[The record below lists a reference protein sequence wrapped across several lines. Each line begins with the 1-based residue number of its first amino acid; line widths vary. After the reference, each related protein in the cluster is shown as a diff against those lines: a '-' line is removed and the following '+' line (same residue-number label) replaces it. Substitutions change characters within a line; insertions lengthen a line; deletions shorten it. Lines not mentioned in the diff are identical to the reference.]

1 MPARSQLRL
10 TRYGVVPGVFSVA
23 VGVVLLTASGC
34 VDIVATDISHVE
46 RQEKRFTAES
56 KPDLNLTTFDG
67 AIEVRS
73 WDRPEVLVIV
83 ERRGRDKAEA
93 EAIHVD
99 MEQHGNEITVVARPD
114 PREQQWLGWNRRSAS
129 LFITVPRST
138 AIRARSG
145 DGRIV
150 VADVNG
156 EVSVETGDGSIRIE
170 HVDGV
175 VNAQSGD
182 GSIQVDGALARVRVR
197 SGDGRVNIHADR
209 GSAAQE
215 DWTVSTGDGSV
226 VLELPDPFD
235 AELDAQTNDGR
246 IRINDIDL
254 RDRKRTDRQS
264 VQTRLGAGGHALRV
278 RTGDGSI
285 TLRQF

>member
-1 MPARSQLRL
+1 MCARSQPRF
-10 TRYGVVPGVFSVA
+10 TRDGAVSTVFSLA
-23 VGVVLLTASGC
+23 AGAVLLAASGC

-46 RQEKRFTAES
+46 REERRFIAES

-67 AIEVRS
+67 AIEVQS
-73 WDRPEVLVIV
+73 WDRPEVLVVV

-93 EAIHVD
+93 EAIQVD
-99 MEQHGNEITVVARPD
+99 IEQRGHEITVVARRD
-114 PREQQWLGWNRRSAS
+114 PRERQTFGWNRRSAS
-129 LFITVPRST
+129 LFITVPRNA

-150 VADVNG
+150 VGDVNG

-175 VNAQSGD
+175 VDAQSGD
-182 GSIQVDGALARVRVR
+182 GSIHVDGVLARVRVR
-197 SGDGRVNIHADR
+197 SGDGRVTIRADR

-215 DWTVSTGDGSV
+215 DWSVSTGDGSV
-226 VLELPDPFD
+226 MLELPDRFD
-235 AELDAQTNDGR
+235 AELDANTGDGR
-246 IRINDIDL
+246 ITIDDVDM
-254 RDRKRTDRQS
+254 RDRKRSHRQS
-264 VQTRLGAGGHALRV
+264 VQTRLGAGGHSLHV
-278 RTGDGSI
+278 RSGDGSI